1 MTNSHTLHDA
11 TKGARVGIIVY
22 TTLASLKLVIAYFAS
37 SASLHADG
45 LNNFTDIISSIVI
58 FIGLN
63 IAKQPADSNHHYGHT
78 KFESIASFVT
88 SLIMFTIG
96 FEVLKSGIERF
107 VSNNFPRPSLMGVW
121 ASIASALL
129 LYLTQRYVAKLA
141 HRAKSIGLKASAKD
155 MFNDMLISIGTA
167 VSITGATFGLPQIDT
182 LMSLIVGILIIK
194 TAYNIFR
201 ESTFT
206 LSDGFDEE
214 LLNQYREAVIKHP
227 SVQRITNLKG
237 RLYGSQVYVDITVE
251 IDGNLTVIESHHI
264 TEEIERILAYNYNVR
279 DVDVH
284 VEPFFGKIERKN
296 DSCHQ
301 L

>member
-141 HRAKSIGLKASAKD
+141 QRAKSIGLKASAKD

-182 LMSLIVGILIIK
+182 LMSAIVGILIIK